1 MEYSLVIHVSN
12 YECYSQDSRDTKR
25 HQVEQWYHSQ
35 CRIVSQMSYR
45 GFLLLKILFDL
56 AWVPLLP
63 SVMDFKAFPTVST
76 NSRSLLSYVSLWFC
90 VPGCLR
96 IVTAFPPMA
105 QLLHLFCKQS
115 THWIFYDISGHY
127 HNFTRRRLLKIS
139 ALSTF
144 SSLYLIFFNLLS
156 FKMPEAMFFQVL
168 FRTISLI
175 IRTLRF
181 LSSTIKHL
189 SMYFS

>member
-96 IVTAFPPMA
+96 IVTLFHQWHSFFICSVNNLHIEYFMILVDITIT
-105 QLLHLFCKQS
+105 LLGGDF
-115 THWIFYDISGHY
+115 
-127 HNFTRRRLLKIS
+127 LK
-139 ALSTF
+139 
-144 SSLYLIFFNLLS
+144 
-156 FKMPEAMFFQVL
+156 
-168 FRTISLI
+168 
-175 IRTLRF
+175 
-181 LSSTIKHL
+181 
-189 SMYFS
+189 